1 MLRPAAAPD
10 PTSKP
15 SSTTISRPDI
25 GTVVGLSVRRARER
39 SSPGRR
45 ANAERGDERLS
56 QAVDLVAGSRK
67 WREFGSEAP
76 RRDRLR
82 FRNDRRSDDVQVG
95 RRLRVVGQ
103 DSGDDQ
109 EPPFP
114 ATGRAGRGPMKW
126 NALAEQSSS
135 LCKAL
140 SVIGDRWTLLIL
152 NQCFLKLRR
161 YGEIQSSL
169 GLSKPLLAARLKKM
183 VRLGVLKK
191 VPCRKSARVHA
202 YLLTETG
209 RQLYPVLLALVR
221 WGNALLIEEARPSI
235 RGHVPCGR
243 RR

>member
-25 GTVVGLSVRRARER
+25 GTVVGLSVRLARER

-45 ANAERGDERLS
+45 ANVERGDERLS
-56 QAVDLVAGSRK
+56 QVVSGCRIQKRRK
-67 WREFGSEAP
+67 FGGEAP

-82 FRNDRRSDDVQVG
+82 FRNDSRSDDVQVG

-103 DSGDDQ
+103 DSGEDQ

-140 SVIGDRWTLLIL
+140 SVIRDRWTLLIL
-152 NQCFLKLRR
+152 NQ
-161 YGEIQSSL
+161 
-169 GLSKPLLAARLKKM
+169 
-183 VRLGVLKK
+183 
-191 VPCRKSARVHA
+191 
-202 YLLTETG
+202 
-209 RQLYPVLLALVR
+209 
-221 WGNALLIEEARPSI
+221 
-235 RGHVPCGR
+235 
-243 RR
+243 

>member
-1 MLRPAAAPD
+1 VAVL
-10 PTSKP
+10 
-15 SSTTISRPDI
+15 
-25 GTVVGLSVRRARER
+25 
-39 SSPGRR
+39 PGVPPL
-45 ANAERGDERLS
+45 G
-56 QAVDLVAGSRK
+56 GRK
-67 WREFGSEAP
+67 MK
-76 RRDRLR
+76 RLR
-82 FRNDRRSDDVQVG
+82 TEAAETRQRLVKATADRFQREGID
-95 RRLRVVGQ
+95 
-103 DSGDDQ
+103 
-109 EPPFP
+109 
-114 ATGRAGRGPMKW
+114 AGRGPMKW

-135 LCKAL
+135 LCRAL

-191 VPCRKSARVHA
+191 VPSRESARVHE
-202 YLLTETG
+202 YLLTEKG

-221 WGNALLIEEARPSI
+221 WGNALLIEEARPLI

>member
-1 MLRPAAAPD
+1 MPVWSLTRSGRRTNCARPRSNARSRTRPMCRSNANAIISRPAALARASMPGSVLGKLRRQRRRRWYVRCSRQVAIPPSTESAPQ
-10 PTSKP
+10 SIA
-15 SSTTISRPDI
+15 S
-25 GTVVGLSVRRARER
+25 
-39 SSPGRR
+39 
-45 ANAERGDERLS
+45 
-56 QAVDLVAGSRK
+56 
-67 WREFGSEAP
+67 
-76 RRDRLR
+76 
-82 FRNDRRSDDVQVG
+82 
-95 RRLRVVGQ
+95 
-103 DSGDDQ
+103 
-109 EPPFP
+109 
-114 ATGRAGRGPMKW
+114 PMKW

-161 YGEIQSSL
+161 YGEIHSSL

-191 VPCRKSARVHA
+191 VPSRESARVHE
-202 YLLTETG
+202 YLLTEKG

-243 RR
+243 RRG